1 MNILNGKN
9 TISVVSQGDNAQ
21 IKANMT
27 VVHNILNSDTEV
39 KSEEFFTRQ
48 FELAA

>member
-27 VVHNILNSDTEV
+27 VVHNILNNDIELG
-39 KSEEFFTRQ
+39 SEESFTGQ